1 MKQRPELVR
10 SVPLLDYEIERG
22 GDGRTVVAYA
32 ATFDDPYEVVDFEG
46 HYDETI
52 NRAAFNRM
60 LGRGFGNV
68 QVLYNHGR
76 TISGTPAAEFSKPVG
91 VAEDI
96 KAEPRG
102 LLTRTRYLKTPLG
115 DEMLEMWDSKAI
127 TAQSFRGPI
136 IRSSTISRSGPNGRP
151 LIERLELGLVEY
163 GPAPFAVNSG
173 ADLVAIRSAL
183 LEDRLSALGD
193 LSDEERAELAA
204 ALTLEKPHDT
214 PDELSPGDVAPVEPD
229 PQEDPADQAP
239 VDPASS
245 IQLLEAAAAQ
255 RRRRS

>member
-10 SVPLLDYEIERG
+10 SVPLLDFEIERG

-32 ATFDDPYEVVDFEG
+32 ATFEDPYEVVDFEG
-46 HYDETI
+46 HYDEI
-52 NRAAFNRM
+52 LNRSVFNRV
-60 LGRGFGNV
+60 LGRGISGV

-76 TISGTPAAEFSKPVG
+76 TISGTPAAEFSMPVAKA
-91 VAEDI
+91 VDV

-102 LLTRTRYLKTPLG
+102 LLTRSRYLKTPLG
-115 DEMLEMWDSKAI
+115 DAILEMWKEQAI

-136 IRSSTISRSGPNGRP
+136 IRSAPPRPGPNGRP
-151 LIERLELGLVEY
+151 VIERLELGLVEY

-183 LEDRLSALGD
+183 LEDRLSALGE
-193 LSDEERAELAA
+193 LSDEERAELA
-204 ALTLEKPHDT
+204 LPT
-214 PDELSPGDVAPVEPD
+214 PTDEVPGEEAPVEPD
-229 PQEDPADQAP
+229 PQGDPTDEVP

-245 IQLLEAAAAQ
+245 IELLAAEAAQ
-255 RRRRS
+255 RRRRLQQENQ

>member
-46 HYDETI
+46 HYDETLNRSVF
-52 NRAAFNRM
+52 NRAI
-60 LGRGFGNV
+60 GRGIGNV

-76 TISGTPAAEFSKPVG
+76 TISGTPAAEFSMPVA
-91 VAEDI
+91 VAVEV
-96 KAEPRG
+96 KAEARG
-102 LLTRTRYLKTPLG
+102 LLTRSRYLKTPLG
-115 DEMLEMWDSKAI
+115 DAVLEMWREQAI
-127 TAQSFRGPI
+127 RVQSFRGPI
-136 IRSSTISRSGPNGRP
+136 IRSAPARPGPNGRP

-204 ALTLEKPHDT
+204 ALTLEKPLDT
-214 PDELSPGDVAPVEPD
+214 PADLAPGDEAPVEPD
-229 PQEDPADQAP
+229 PLEDPAPAP

>member
-1 MKQRPELVR
+1 MKPRPELVR

-32 ATFDDPYEVVDFEG
+32 ATFEDPYEVVDFEG
-46 HYDETI
+46 HYDEII
-52 NRAAFNRM
+52 NRAAFNRVI
-60 LGRGFGNV
+60 GRGISGV

-76 TISGTPAAEFSKPVG
+76 TISGTPAAEFSMPAA
-91 VAEDI
+91 VAVEI

-102 LLTRTRYLKTPLG
+102 LLTRSRYLKTPLG
-115 DEMLEMWDSKAI
+115 DAVLEMWREKAI

-136 IRSSTISRSGPNGRP
+136 IRSAPGRSGPNGRP
-151 LIERLELGLVEY
+151 IIERLELGLTEY

-204 ALTLEKPHDT
+204 ALTLEKPLDT
-214 PDELSPGDVAPVEPD
+214 PAELAPGDEAPVEPD
-229 PQEDPADQAP
+229 PQEDPAALAP

-245 IQLLEAAAAQ
+245 IALLEAEAAQ

>member
-52 NRAAFNRM
+52 NRAAFNRV

-91 VAEDI
+91 VAVDI

-115 DEMLEMWDSKAI
+115 DEVLEMWSERAI

-136 IRSSTISRSGPNGRP
+136 IRSATRSQSGPNGRP

-183 LEDRLSALGD
+183 LEDRLSVLGE

-204 ALTLEKPHDT
+204 ALTLEKPHDD
-214 PDELSPGDVAPVEPD
+214 PAEVAPVAVAPVEPD

-245 IQLLEAAAAQ
+245 IQLLEAEAAQ